1 MCVLCESIYIYACM
15 FKTRETVCGGREVWK
30 RGGSEVGG
38 RKKGV
43 DRWEKKNGVDGPSVC
58 VSGRD
63 GNPRGDQSNEYGGIN
78 TDAM

>member
-1 MCVLCESIYIYACM
+1 MRVCSKRGKLYAVEGR
-15 FKTRETVCGGREVWK
+15 FGRE
-30 RGGSEVGG
+30 GEVRWGEG
-38 RKKGV
+38 KKGV